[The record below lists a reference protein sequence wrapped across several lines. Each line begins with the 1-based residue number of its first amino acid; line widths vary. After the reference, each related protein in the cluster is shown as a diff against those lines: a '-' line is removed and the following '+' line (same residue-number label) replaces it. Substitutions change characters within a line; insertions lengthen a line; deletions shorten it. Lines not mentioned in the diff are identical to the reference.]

1 MTTEGRRPHRVAETI
16 KKHVA
21 DALSRELFDPRL
33 HGMVL
38 TRVEVSPDLSL
49 ARLFF
54 RTLAGAPDAA
64 TRKSLEQAANRAA
77 KLLRRGLGERL
88 ATKRTPELSF
98 SYDDGQDAVDR
109 VEQLLGEI
117 AVENA
122 GRKPE

>member
-1 MTTEGRRPHRVAETI
+1 MTEGRRPHRVAETI
-16 KKHVA
+16 RKHVA
-21 DALSRELFDPRL
+21 EALTRELFDPRL
-33 HGMVL
+33 HGMTL

-88 ATKRTPELSF
+88 ATKRTPELTF
-98 SYDDGQDAVDR
+98 NYDDGQDAVDR

>member
-1 MTTEGRRPHRVAETI
+1 
-16 KKHVA
+16 
-21 DALSRELFDPRL
+21 
-33 HGMVL
+33 
-38 TRVEVSPDLSL
+38 VEVSPDLSL

-64 TRKSLEQAANRAA
+64 TRKGLEQAAKRAA

-98 SYDDGQDAVDR
+98 SYDQGQDAVDR

-117 AVENA
+117 ALENA